1 MAQLVHRKKSPYWY
15 ARFQRGGK
23 AYLVSTKTSNKSD
36 ARRFLEVKVRE
47 ISGVRT
53 AEEAARAT
61 LVTMGVP
68 CRPREDAT
76 AVLTHQLILRADPE
90 RVTSSLAE
98 RIRMIEGDVRPDP
111 AAREA
116 LANGRRRWARIIAG
130 AQGTALRIDGA
141 WRAWERAPRRKS
153 ASDDTVK
160 TAYLPIWDR
169 FQKWAARRTLVHM
182 HDVSPADA
190 TEYLSHLQSE
200 NLAAKSIRNHRG
212 FLVAVWNTLRIQAGL
227 AENVWSDVPAPEA
240 TPSARRALDEG
251 EMERLFAAAT
261 DPEDRLA
268 IGLGFYAALRL
279 GDAANL
285 PWAAVNL
292 GDGMIVF
299 RPRKTRKYD
308 REVKIPIH
316 AELRALMVTQRATE
330 PSAEWVCP
338 RLHRLYESGRE
349 NAGRHV
355 CGIFVKAGIR
365 LVGERT
371 GRRLRAPSLGAFH
384 ALRHTFISYAARA
397 GVPQIA
403 VRAIVGHSN
412 AATTRM
418 YEHVDAVTLRTAI
431 DAIPHS
437 SAVAAASNT
446 RGAGKKR

>member
-1 MAQLVHRKKSPYWY
+1 MAQLVHRKGSPYWY

-23 AYLVSTKTSNKSD
+23 AYLVSTKTVKRPE
-36 ARRFLEVKVRE
+36 ARRFMAAKVRE
-47 ISGVRT
+47 IAGVRT
-53 AEEAARAT
+53 VDEAARAT
-61 LVTMGVP
+61 LVTMGVACP
-68 CRPREDAT
+68 PRDDAA
-76 AVLTHQLILRADPE
+76 AVLTRQLILRADPE
-90 RVTSSLAE
+90 RTTSFLAE
-98 RIRMIEGDVRPDP
+98 RIRLIEATVRANP
-111 AAREA
+111 AARDA
-116 LANGRRRWARIIAG
+116 LADGRRRWARIIAG

-153 ASDDTVK
+153 ASEDTVA

-169 FQKWAARRTLVHM
+169 FQKWAAGRSLVHM
-182 HDVSPADA
+182 HDVTAADA
-190 TEYLSHLQSE
+190 AEYLSHLQSV

-212 FLVAVWNTLRIQAGL
+212 FLVAVWNALRIQAGL
-227 AENVWSDVPAPEA
+227 AENVWADVPAPEA
-240 TPSARRALDEG
+240 TPSARRALDAG
-251 EMERLFAAAT
+251 EMGRLFAAAT

-268 IGLGFYAALRL
+268 IALGFFAALRL
-279 GDAANL
+279 GDVANL

-292 GDGMIVF
+292 DGGMIVF
-299 RPRKTRKYD
+299 RPHKTRKYD
-308 REVKIPIH
+308 REVQIPIH
-316 AELRALMVTQRATE
+316 AELGTLLLAQRAAL
-330 PSAEWVCP
+330 PSEEWVCP
-338 RLHRLYESGRE
+338 LLHRLYESGRE

-355 CGIFVKAGIR
+355 CGIFTRAGIR
-365 LVGERT
+365 LVGET
-371 GRRLRAPSLGAFH
+371 TSRRLRAPSLGAFH

-437 SAVAAASNT
+437 SSVATASNT